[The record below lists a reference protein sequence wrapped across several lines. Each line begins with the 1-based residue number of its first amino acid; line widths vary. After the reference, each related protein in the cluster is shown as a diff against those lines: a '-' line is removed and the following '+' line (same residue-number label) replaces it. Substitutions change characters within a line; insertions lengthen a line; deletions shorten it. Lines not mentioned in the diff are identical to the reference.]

1 MDPSQLHILT
11 ETGIICETQTR
22 INLESRYNNLS
33 AGRQTYQLT
42 LHHEN
47 FYQISK
53 FPDNYSNKS
62 KAYDRRRKYLV
73 YLNDTL
79 DWIIKPD
86 SIELDKYFE
95 PQSLFQII
103 ADDICCTIFPR
114 DLRGYVIC
122 LDNIS
127 TLTLRKW
134 TTCLQNCRQTIFQY
148 QPIDTLSPNN
158 DSVPSNNVSK
168 HQINQNVQQQSH
180 RLVKLSKCNPLTTN
194 SLEWLVVV
202 TNQPQHLPE
211 YLQSRIWTKRLPS
224 SLLYL
229 DYIIR
234 NYDNMTRMVF
244 LLDKIPIIRKYD
256 GGTET
261 VELEYFLSG
270 TNANKLTST
279 VDTRINLAETRIRYK
294 SRNTVS
300 NIHEWSKWSKWYNYQ
315 RTKMDS
321 STQLTQELFWSH
333 IIQHQPNENIIDFPS
348 NNTYY
353 FPSHSI
359 CRFSKD
365 WYQALFDR
373 LTNFKGYSMTH
384 LDRIWYPLL
393 A

>member
-11 ETGIICETQTR
+11 ETGIICETQTK
-22 INLESRYNNLS
+22 IILESRYNNLS

-47 FYQISK
+47 FYQISRL
-53 FPDNYSNKS
+53 PDKSSNKN
-62 KAYDRRRKYLV
+62 KAYARRRKYLV
-73 YLNDTL
+73 YLNNTL

-114 DLRGYVIC
+114 YLCGYVIC
-122 LDNIS
+122 LENSS

-134 TTCLQNCRQTIFQY
+134 TTCIQNCRQTIFQY

-158 DSVPSNNVSK
+158 DSAPSSNVSK
-168 HQINQNVQQQSH
+168 HQINQNAQQQSH
-180 RLVKLSKCNPLTTN
+180 RLVQLSKCNPLTTN
-194 SLEWLVVV
+194 SLDWLVVV
-202 TNQPQHLPE
+202 TNKPQHLPE
-211 YLQSRIWTKRLPS
+211 YLQSRLWTKRLPS

-244 LLDKIPIIRKYD
+244 LLDRIPIIRKYD
-256 GGTET
+256 GGNET

-279 VDTRINLAETRIRYK
+279 VDTRINIAETRIRYK

-300 NIHEWSKWSKWYNYQ
+300 NIPEWSKWYNYQ
-315 RTKMDS
+315 RNTLDS

-333 IIQHQPNENIIDFPS
+333 IIQQQPNENIIDFPS

-353 FPSHSI
+353 LPSHSL
-359 CRFSKD
+359 CRFSKE
-365 WYQALFDR
+365 WYLALFDR
-373 LTNFKGYSMTH
+373 LTNFKRYSMTH
-384 LDRIWYPLL
+384 LDRIWYPFL